1 MTDMTGTY
9 DQAPDGGEVDPE
21 GERIVVEIEQTRSD
35 MAGTID
41 EIGHRLQPQTI
52 ANDVTE
58 KVRDATVGKVERF
71 MGDAGQS
78 VQRTSNGMID
88 TFRQNP
94 VPTALAAIGIGWLA
108 LRMRDQGSSGN
119 GNGYRYSGG
128 YTSDGLQY
136 GRRYT
141 TPYSDYARSG
151 YSTEY
156 SGSNFAGNG
165 EDAMD
170 RARQGAQDVADQ
182 AAQRAQQFGTEAQ
195 RAAQDAVD
203 GTQQKLQSAQWQVD
217 RTWNENPLAL
227 GALAVGV
234 GAAVALAIPETQ
246 KEREVLGEQRDKL
259 VEKVS
264 TVASDAMDQAQAKA
278 QEMTDKATDGSNGT
292 GSEFGGQGS
301 QNESEAVYTAYPDQ
315 T

>member
-1 MTDMTGTY
+1 MTDMTGAY
-9 DQAPDGGEVDPE
+9 DQARDGGEVDPE

-52 ANDVTE
+52 ANEVTE

-71 MGDAGQS
+71 MGDAGQT
-78 VQRTSNGMID
+78 VQKTSNGMID

-108 LRMRDQGSSGN
+108 LRMRDQSSSSN
-119 GNGYRYSGG
+119 GNGHRYSSG
-128 YTSDGLQY
+128 YRSDGLGY

-141 TPYSDYARSG
+141 TPYSGYAG
-151 YSTEY
+151 EY
-156 SGSNFAGNG
+156 SGSDSGDSQ
-165 EDAMD
+165 DAMD

-182 AAQRAQQFGTEAQ
+182 AAQRAQQFGSEAQ
-195 RAAQDAVD
+195 RAAQDAFD
-203 GTQQKLQSAQWQVD
+203 GTQQKIQSAQWQVD
-217 RTWNENPLAL
+217 RTLNENPLAL
-227 GALAVGV
+227 GALAVGL

-264 TVASDAMDQAQAKA
+264 TVASDAMDQAQTKA
-278 QEMTDKATDGSNGT
+278 QEIADKAKDSSNGNGT
-292 GSEFGGQGS
+292 QFDGQESE
-301 QNESEAVYTAYPDQ
+301 NESEAVYTAYPDQ
-315 T
+315 S

>member
-1 MTDMTGTY
+1 MTDTVDSARNGADT
-9 DQAPDGGEVDPE
+9 DPE

-52 ANDVTE
+52 ANEVTE

-78 VQRTSNGMID
+78 VQRTSNGMVD
-88 TFRQNP
+88 TIRQNP
-94 VPTALAAIGIGWLA
+94 VPAALAAIGIGWLA
-108 LRMRDQGSSGN
+108 VRMRDQGSSSYSARYGAGSGYRADDYGN
-119 GNGYRYSGG
+119 GSRYGSYGDYSGG
-128 YTSDGLQY
+128 N
-136 GRRYT
+136 
-141 TPYSDYARSG
+141 
-151 YSTEY
+151 Y
-156 SGSNFAGNG
+156 SGNNQ
-165 EDAMD
+165 DPVD

-182 AAQRAQQFGTEAQ
+182 AAQRAQQLGSDAQ
-195 RAAQDAVD
+195 RAAHDVFD
-203 GTQQKLQSAQWQVD
+203 STQERLQFAQGQVD

-246 KEREVLGEQRDKL
+246 KERELLGEQRDKL

-264 TVASDAMDQAQAKA
+264 TVASDAMDQAQTKA
-278 QEMTDKATDGSNGT
+278 QELTDKATENATEG
-292 GSEFGGQGS
+292 GSESDFDGA
-301 QNESEAVYTAYPDQ
+301 QNEQQPVYSAHPNQ
-315 T
+315 G

>member
-9 DQAPDGGEVDPE
+9 EQARDGGEVDPE

-41 EIGHRLQPQTI
+41 QIGHRLQPQTI
-52 ANDVTE
+52 ANEARD
-58 KVRDATVGKVERF
+58 KVREATVGKVERF
-71 MGDAGQS
+71 MGDAGQT
-78 VQRTSNGMID
+78 VQKTSNGMID

-108 LRMRDQGSSGN
+108 LRMRDQGSSSN
-119 GNGYRYSGG
+119 GNGYRYSSG
-128 YTSDGLQY
+128 YRSDGLGY

-141 TPYSDYARSG
+141 TPYGDYGRSN
-151 YSTEY
+151 YSGEY
-156 SGSNFAGNG
+156 SGSNFSGNG

-182 AAQRAQQFGTEAQ
+182 AAQRAQQFGSEAQ
-195 RAAQDAVD
+195 RAAQDAFD
-203 GTQQKLQSAQWQVD
+203 GTQQKIQSAQWQVD

-278 QEMTDKATDGSNGT
+278 QEMTDKATDGSNGS
-292 GSEFGGQGS
+292 GSEFAGQQS
-301 QNESEAVYTAYPDQ
+301 QSESEAVYTAYPDQ
-315 T
+315 S